1 MYTKISVLIASI
13 FLVSCES
20 AVLTT
25 HKEAMNRLEYHYI
38 VHYAHV
44 PGSKK
49 CLNPK
54 KLRNQWFVLCG
65 INVNKGGPDIY
76 SAGIW
81 EIKEEDNG
89 GWAAYAYDIKAAKS
103 QKLFIDDP
111 QIRPPLQPPNNASAT
126 HHVRELFIVD

>member
-1 MYTKISVLIASI
+1 MYTKISVLIFSI
-13 FLVSCES
+13 FLVGCES

-54 KLRNQWFVLCG
+54 KIRNQWFVLCG
-65 INVNKGGPDIY
+65 INLNRTESDVY

-81 EIKEEDNG
+81 EIKEEENG
-89 GWAAYAYDIKAAKS
+89 GWAVYAYDKNAAKS

-111 QIRPPLQPPNNASAT
+111 QIRPPLQVPSSASANLA
-126 HHVRELFIVD
+126 RKLFIAD